1 MHEISATAKAAD
13 RTDRLRRL
21 QTLFLDDALEEA
33 EGRTNDLPPG
43 NAHAL

>member
-1 MHEISATAKAAD
+1 VRKAKVRRRRSSSNSFATNSA
-13 RTDRLRRL
+13 
-21 QTLFLDDALEEA
+21 LDDALEEA